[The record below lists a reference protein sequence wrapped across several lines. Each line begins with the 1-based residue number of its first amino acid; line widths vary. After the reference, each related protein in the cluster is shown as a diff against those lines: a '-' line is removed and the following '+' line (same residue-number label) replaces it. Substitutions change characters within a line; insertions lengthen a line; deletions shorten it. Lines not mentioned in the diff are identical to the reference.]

1 MTSRDAWLAAA
12 AVAVLAALPF
22 VLSSYYL
29 ALATKMLIIAVFA
42 MSLDVLLGYTGL
54 PSLGHAAF
62 FGVAGYAAGLLTV
75 RAGWNAWAAF
85 PAALAAG
92 AAMGALFGLLAVRAL
107 GSYFLMIT
115 LALAQVLWG
124 LAFGWRSL
132 TGGDDGLSNVPK
144 PALPMPFYYFVL
156 VAVVLATVLL
166 VCIVRSPFGHA
177 LRGIR
182 ESESRMRALGYNIW
196 LYKYLA
202 FVIAATFAGVA
213 GALYAFYNGFVG
225 LEYLNVV
232 RSAEVL
238 LMVILGGA
246 GTLIGPALGAGL
258 IVLLENVISGY
269 TQRWLLVLGTIYV
282 VVTLFAPKGLV
293 GLVHDLRRKR

>member
-213 GALYAFYNGFVG
+213 APST
-225 LEYLNVV
+225 
-232 RSAEVL
+232 RSKTASS
-238 LMVILGGA
+238 A
-246 GTLIGPALGAGL
+246 WSTSTSSARP
-258 IVLLENVISGY
+258 
-269 TQRWLLVLGTIYV
+269 RCC
-282 VVTLFAPKGLV
+282 
-293 GLVHDLRRKR
+293 